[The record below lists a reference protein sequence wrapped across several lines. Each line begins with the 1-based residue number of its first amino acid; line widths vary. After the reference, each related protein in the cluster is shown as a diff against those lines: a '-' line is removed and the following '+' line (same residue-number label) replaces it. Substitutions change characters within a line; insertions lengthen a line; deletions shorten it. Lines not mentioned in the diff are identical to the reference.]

1 MAWTPAALSP
11 VQWYD
16 VPTEVARYS
25 VPNATRMSQVSDA
38 LDLGAASFSEAF
50 PYANGPLPAPWEPYE
65 PAPTTPQWVCNG
77 NKATPTLNTSGA
89 GTFPTSFLSIGE
101 LDPMSLTAQFDLTWN
116 ADTDFL
122 WYAKLD
128 GFANGYFVHFVA
140 ATKVIAIRRF
150 SFGAGVNTVI
160 ATSSTLATALQSGT
174 HTWKVVVSGGTITV
188 FDGSGNQIVTV
199 TDWSYVGGV
208 YVGIEC
214 SPTGASATVAV
225 DNISLTSLHSH
236 ARSLAQWSS
245 SASACPTIATSGIGG
260 LPSLVWNGTSVQNL
274 TGIDNTVVPN
284 GIAVVKVGTPF
295 TVLMVADG
303 ADTSA
308 RTYYSRVANTS
319 NWTLATASILLSRNG
334 WYTIHGPASGGGDD
348 SEYTSSTILNDT
360 GTPHSICHRCDST
373 NAGNKVFVDGAQVV
387 GTNILAGNPTASS
400 DTGQF
405 VLGNLGFQASEAFNG
420 RISEVVVLDR
430 AITDLE
436 LAQWNDYVHTK
447 YGISITDPLA
457 TASLSLGASAVASA
471 SPPASAAI
479 TLSAAGAAGVK
490 AIAAGSLS
498 LSGVLSAETALTT
511 ATAALSL
518 SATMSAAVTAVATG
532 LLSLSALGSA
542 KAPVGGTGL
551 IALLAS
557 GSASASPHATA
568 TLTLEADASA
578 GARAAATALI
588 SLLAQ
593 ATPDPV
599 AIGAAGQLSLS
610 GAVQAQA
617 VATAVAL
624 LDLLATAV
632 AAGAVQGGADLEL
645 MASGDAGSS
654 AGGATGH
661 LELAAVAAAAAY
673 ATGEAHLELLA
684 AAIAFGHLGRRARI
698 GSSIRNGSSISG
710 SDAPAGAMSGQDL
723 P

>member
-38 LDLGAASFSEAF
+38 VDLGAGAFSEAF
-50 PYANGPLPAPWEPYE
+50 PYGNGPLPAPWEPYSPT
-65 PAPTTPQWVCNG
+65 PATPQWVCNG

-101 LDPMSLTAQFDLTWN
+101 LDPLSLTAQFDLTWN
-116 ADTDFL
+116 ADTDFI
-122 WYAKLD
+122 WYAKID

-140 ATKVIAIRRF
+140 ATKVVAIRRF
-150 SFGAGVNTVI
+150 SAAGGVNTVI

-174 HTWKVVVSGGTITV
+174 HTWKVVVAGGTITV
-188 FDGSGNQIVTV
+188 FDGAGNQIVTV
-199 TDWSYVGGV
+199 TDWTYVAGV

-214 SPTGASATVAV
+214 SPTGASATIAV
-225 DNISLTSLHSH
+225 DNISLTSVHSH

-245 SASACPTIATSGIGG
+245 TLTICPTIATSGIGG
-260 LPSLVWNGTSVQNL
+260 LPSLVYNGTSVEAL
-274 TGIDNTVVPN
+274 TAIDNTVTPN
-284 GIAVVKVGTPF
+284 AIALVKVGTPF
-295 TVLMVADG
+295 TVLLVADG
-303 ADTSA
+303 ADTTT
-308 RTYYSRVANTS
+308 RTYYSRVANTT
-319 NWTLATASILLSRNG
+319 NWTLATASTLIARNG
-334 WYTIHGPASGGGDD
+334 WYVLHGAAGGGDD
-348 SEYTSSTILNDT
+348 SEWTLATLLNDT

-373 NAGNKVFVDGAQVV
+373 HLGHKVFVDGAVAV
-387 GTNILAGNPTASS
+387 GSAIAAGNPTAGT
-400 DTGQF
+400 DTGTF
-405 VLGNLGFQASEAFNG
+405 VLGNLGFQASQAFNG

-447 YGISITDPLA
+447 YGIAITDPLA
-457 TASLSLGASAVASA
+457 TASLTLGGSAIASA
-471 SPPASAAI
+471 SPSASAAI
-479 TLSAAGAAGVK
+479 ALSASGAAGVK

-518 SATMSAAVTAVATG
+518 SATMSAAVTATATG
-532 LLSLSALGSA
+532 LLSLAALGSA

-551 IALLAS
+551 IALLAA
-557 GSASASPHATA
+557 GSASGSPHATA
-568 TLTLEADASA
+568 SLTLGADASA

-599 AIGAAGQLSLS
+599 SIGAAGQFSLS
-610 GAVQAQA
+610 GTVQAQA

-624 LDLLATAV
+624 LELLATAV

-645 MASGDAGSS
+645 LASGDAGSS
-654 AGGATGH
+654 VGGATGH
-661 LELAAVAAAAAY
+661 MELAAVAAAAAH

-698 GSSIRNGSSISG
+698 GSSIRYGSSISG
-710 SDAPAGAMSGQDL
+710 SDAPAGAMSGQDS